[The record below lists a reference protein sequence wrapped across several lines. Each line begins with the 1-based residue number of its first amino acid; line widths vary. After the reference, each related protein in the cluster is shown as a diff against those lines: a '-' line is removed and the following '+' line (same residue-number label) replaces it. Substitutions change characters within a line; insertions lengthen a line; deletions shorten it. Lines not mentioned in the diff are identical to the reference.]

1 MDDEED
7 DPETLQEIEKRKEEI
22 MEEFLEIAFQKKHEA
37 LEEVKNECK
46 KAKVKKEDEKKRL
59 VEV

>member
-22 MEEFLEIAFQKKHEA
+22 MEEFLEIAFQKKHENIFVFF
-37 LEEVKNECK
+37 LFCQ
-46 KAKVKKEDEKKRL
+46 KVIR
-59 VEV
+59 VMPG